1 MFKKITAG
9 LVGGVSLAVLVPP
22 LANFFGDSGQQ
33 LSIVYSVSALFL
45 GFALALT
52 ANSSG
57 IAWRRVLLMSGV
69 LCIALPLVAV
79 LNVGTEIIDS
89 EMVIGESYDYAISST
104 LLALIL
110 VFMGAAFLYV
120 AFRISRTLSNP
131 V

>member
-9 LVGGVSLAVLVPP
+9 LVGGVLLAVLVP
-22 LANFFGDSGQQ
+22 LLVGFGGNSGQQ
-33 LSIVYSVSALFL
+33 VTTVYPLSALIF

-57 IAWRRVLLMSGV
+57 IAWRRVLVVSGV
-69 LCIALPLVAV
+69 LCITLPLVA
-79 LNVGTEIIDS
+79 LLKVGTEIIDS
-89 EMVIGESYDYAISST
+89 EMVIGESYDYVILSS
-104 LLALIL
+104 LLGLIL
-110 VFMGAAFLYV
+110 VLMGVAFLYV

>member
-1 MFKKITAG
+1 MFKKISAG
-9 LVGGVSLAVLVPP
+9 LVGGVLLAVLVP
-22 LANFFGDSGQQ
+22 LIVNFFGTSGQE
-33 LSIVYSVSALFL
+33 LSIVYSVSALFF

-52 ANSSG
+52 TNSSG
-57 IAWRRVLLMSGV
+57 IAWRRVLLVSGV

-89 EMVIGESYDYAISST
+89 EMVIGESYDYAISSP

-110 VFMGAAFLYV
+110 VLMGAAFLYV
-120 AFRISRTLSNP
+120 AVRISRTLSNP

>member
-1 MFKKITAG
+1 MFKKISAG
-9 LVGGVSLAVLVPP
+9 LVGGVLLAVLVP
-22 LANFFGDSGQQ
+22 LIVNFFGTSGQE
-33 LSIVYSVSALFL
+33 LSIVYSVSALFF

-57 IAWRRVLLMSGV
+57 IAWRRVLLVSGV

-89 EMVIGESYDYAISST
+89 EMVIGESYDYAISSP

-110 VFMGAAFLYV
+110 VLMGAAFLYV
-120 AFRISRTLSNP
+120 AVRISRTLSNP

>member
-9 LVGGVSLAVLVPP
+9 LVGGVLLAVLVP
-22 LANFFGDSGQQ
+22 LLVAHFGNSGQQ
-33 LSIVYSVSALFL
+33 LSIVYSVSALIF

-57 IAWRRVLLMSGV
+57 IAWRRVLLVSGV

-89 EMVIGESYDYAISST
+89 EMVIGESYDYVISSS
-104 LLALIL
+104 LLGLIL
-110 VFMGAAFLYV
+110 VLMGVAFLYV